1 MGEDNSG
8 AVAIKQ
14 AINAVKS
21 GHSKIA
27 LVGAS
32 YNANSEDALL
42 NYSVGGVLEDKSW
55 RPIKD
60 RICSDKSLILGSGSA
75 FLIIEEQEHAIARN
89 AQIYSTIGDM
99 FLDMLDRKADNF
111 YTNINKLFIDNG
123 IKQSDLIVSANSGY
137 LNAANIEVKLLSGL
151 NYVMPTEATGFL
163 KEAQFPFATAI
174 AALKASVDNINVSVS
189 MVGMDSAEALL
200 NLHGAHDG
208 Y

>member
-1 MGEDNSG
+1 M
-8 AVAIKQ
+8 
-14 AINAVKS
+14 
-21 GHSKIA
+21 
-27 LVGAS
+27 
-32 YNANSEDALL
+32 
-42 NYSVGGVLEDKSW
+42 
-55 RPIKD
+55 
-60 RICSDKSLILGSGSA
+60 
-75 FLIIEEQEHAIARN
+75 
-89 AQIYSTIGDM
+89 
-99 FLDMLDRKADNF
+99 
-111 YTNINKLFIDNG
+111 
-123 IKQSDLIVSANSGY
+123 SANSGY